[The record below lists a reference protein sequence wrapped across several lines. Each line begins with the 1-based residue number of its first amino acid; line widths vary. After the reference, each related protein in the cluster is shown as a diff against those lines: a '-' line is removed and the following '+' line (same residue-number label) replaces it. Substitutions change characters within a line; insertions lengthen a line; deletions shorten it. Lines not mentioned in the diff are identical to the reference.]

1 MVWMTTGR
9 LWQRL
14 NGLSRHAAEQLTE
27 RDVPA
32 TPGVYAWYRNAE
44 PVYSGRAVGR
54 KGLRSRIW
62 HEQLKTGSDL
72 SYSSFRRDVSAHLG
86 VAPTVRTKVRPT
98 VMTAA
103 EIEVVNQ
110 WILGCE
116 VAWIECSSP
125 NEAETLEQ
133 MLHAEWTPRLARR

>member
-1 MVWMTTGR
+1 MGTGR

-14 NGLSRHAAEQLTE
+14 NGLPRHAAAQLSE

-44 PVYSGRAVGR
+44 PIYSGRAIGR
-54 KGLRSRIW
+54 KGLRTRIW

-72 SYSSFRRDVSAHLG
+72 SYSSFRRDVCAQLG
-86 VAPTVRTKVRPT
+86 IAPTVRTKVRPT

-103 EIEVVNQ
+103 QVEPVNL
-110 WILGCE
+110 WILECS

-125 NEAETLEQ
+125 REAETLEQ
-133 MLHAEWTPRLARR
+133 MLHAEWKPPLTRR